1 MADEKLT
8 PAEQAAL
15 DYHRTNLFLNQGMKN
30 ADGSMTT
37 FKGAVV
43 GVDGGKHMIL
53 PTYWHGQV
61 RSIPESMRFA
71 IRSGIPFPTYKSPE
85 EAMSAEQRIHK
96 IMEQDM
102 VDYMAKQPKQ
112 GMPQ

>member
-1 MADEKLT
+1 MDEQQLS

-15 DYHRTNLFLNQGMKN
+15 DYHRTNLALGQGMKN

-43 GVDGGKHMIL
+43 GVDRNRHMIL

-61 RSIPESMRFA
+61 RSIPEAMRFA
-71 IRSGIPFPTYKSPE
+71 IRSGIPFPTYGSAE
-85 EAMSAEQRIHK
+85 EALQAEQRIHK

-102 VDYMAKQPKQ
+102 IDYMSRQPKQ
-112 GMPQ
+112 TGGQ

>member
-1 MADEKLT
+1 MEDDKLS
-8 PAEQAAL
+8 PSEQAAL
-15 DYHRTNLFLNQGMKN
+15 DYHRTNLALGQGMKN

-43 GVDGGKHMIL
+43 GVDGKHMIL

-61 RSIPESMRFA
+61 RSIPEAMRFA
-71 IRSGIPFPTYKSPE
+71 IRSGIPFPSYKTPE
-85 EAMSAEQRIHK
+85 QALQAEQKIHK
-96 IMEQDM
+96 LMEQDM
-102 VDYMAKQPKQ
+102 VDYMSRQPQQ